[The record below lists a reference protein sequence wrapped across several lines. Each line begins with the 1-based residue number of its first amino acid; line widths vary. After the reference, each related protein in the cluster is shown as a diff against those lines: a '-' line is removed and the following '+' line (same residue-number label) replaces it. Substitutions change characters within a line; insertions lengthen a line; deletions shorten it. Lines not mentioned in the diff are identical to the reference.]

1 MLPISL
7 ISAAV
12 QRTQTAGPAAP
23 DWGIPRF
30 PLPLTPAARAYAEPM
45 AETFDVVATRDIR
58 AHPDS
63 AWKSWTDE
71 DYVKK
76 WWGPNGFTCPI
87 ADMDVRVGGRSLVCM
102 SAPDWGFPALYS
114 TWAYTLVAAPRRLE
128 FVHNMAD
135 ADGNTLDMP
144 DIPRDVH
151 HVVTFEPVSDGVT
164 RLTVHESTYPTEE
177 QRDRSKQ
184 GLEECLDKLVAIYA

>member
-1 MLPISL
+1 
-7 ISAAV
+7 
-12 QRTQTAGPAAP
+12 
-23 DWGIPRF
+23 
-30 PLPLTPAARAYAEPM
+30 M
-45 AETFDVVATRDIR
+45 AETFDVVATRDIP
-58 AHPDS
+58 APLES

-71 DYVKK
+71 DYVRK
-76 WWGPNGFTCPI
+76 WWGPNGFTCPV

-114 TWAYTLVAAPRRLE
+114 TWAYTLVDAPRRLE
-128 FVHNMAD
+128 FVHNMSD
-135 ADGNTLDMP
+135 GEGNTLDMA
-144 DIPRDVH
+144 DIPHDVH

-164 RLTVHESTYPTEE
+164 RLTVHESTYPTKE